1 MYVKISNL
9 LLLFASGPASLAIGC
24 GGTESGMLISN
35 MYLPINNTYYYKVHN
50 GKRVFKINYINLLND

>member
-9 LLLFASGPASLAIGC
+9 LLLFGSGQASLAIGC

-35 MYLPINNTYYYKVHN
+35 MYLLINITYYYKVHN
-50 GKRVFKINYINLLND
+50 GEESSKLII